1 MRAESLE
8 RYSRHLLM
16 PEVGLA
22 GQERLAAASVLCIGA
37 GGLGSPVA
45 LYLAAAGVGHLGLV
59 DDDVVERS
67 NLQRQVLFGESSLG
81 VPKARAAAERLR
93 DLNPEV
99 EVEAIEG
106 VFDRSNALELVKR
119 YDLVVDGTDN
129 FPTRYLVNDAC
140 VLSGKTYVYGSIFRF
155 DGQVSVFG
163 HRAASG
169 ERGPCYRCIYPVP
182 PPAGTVPS
190 CAEGGV
196 LGVLPGL
203 VGILQAQQALL
214 LLLGVGNPLIGRL
227 LLVDA
232 LETRMR
238 ELRIERDPQC
248 SACGDAPEIRELGDY
263 ENFCGIEARP
273 DRDPGFLEDYGI
285 GARELARMLNA
296 EDGARTVRVVD
307 VRERQEVQAG
317 LFPGA
322 RHVPFSE
329 LAGRLHELDT
339 SEDLVVVCRVAAR
352 AAGAVQL
359 LLGHGFRN
367 IRFLDGGLA
376 RWQREIDPEF
386 PLY

>member
-1 MRAESLE
+1 VRATSWE

-22 GQERLAAASVLCIGA
+22 GQRRLGESSVLCIGA

-45 LYLAAAGVGHLGLV
+45 LYLAAAGVGKLGIV
-59 DDDVVERS
+59 DDDVVDRS
-67 NLQRQVLFGESSLG
+67 NLQRQVLFGESTLG
-81 VPKARAAAERLR
+81 VPKARAAAGRLR

-106 VFDRSNALELVKR
+106 VFDRERAPELVGR

-140 VLSGKTYVYGSIFRF
+140 VLAKKPYVYGSIFRF

-163 HRAASG
+163 AREP
-169 ERGPCYRCIYPVP
+169 ERGPCYRCIFPVP
-182 PPAGTVPS
+182 PPPGSVPS

-203 VGILQAQQALL
+203 VGTLQAQQALL
-214 LLLGVGNPLIGRL
+214 LLLEVGTPLIGRL

-232 LETRMR
+232 LDTRMR
-238 ELRIERDPQC
+238 EMRVERDPRC
-248 SACGDAPEIRELGDY
+248 PVCGDAPTITALGDY
-263 ENFCGIEARP
+263 ERFCGIEARP
-273 DRDPGFLEDYGI
+273 ERDPGFLEDYGI
-285 GARELARMLNA
+285 GARDLAAQLAGDRPPRLL
-296 EDGARTVRVVD
+296 D
-307 VRERQEVQAG
+307 VREPREVEAG
-317 LFPGA
+317 VFPGA

-329 LAGRLHELDT
+329 LPGRLHELDT
-339 SEDLVVVCRVAAR
+339 AQDVVVVCRLAAR
-352 AAGAVQL
+352 SAAAVQL
-359 LLGHGFRN
+359 LLDHGFRK
-367 IRFLDGGLA
+367 IRFLDGGLY
-376 RWQREIDPEF
+376 RWQREVDPEF

>member
-1 MRAESLE
+1 MQTRNLE

-22 GQERLAAASVLCIGA
+22 GQAKLAQARVLCLGA

-45 LYLAAAGVGHLGLV
+45 LYLAAAGVGRLGLI
-59 DDDVVERS
+59 DDDAVERS

-81 VPKARAAAERLR
+81 VPKVRAAAERLR

-106 VFDRSNALELVKR
+106 VFDRSNALELVGR

-140 VLSGKTYVYGSIFRF
+140 VLSGKAYVYGSIFRF

-163 HRAASG
+163 QRAQSG
-169 ERGPCYRCIYPVP
+169 ERGPCYRCVYPVP

-203 VGILQAQQALL
+203 VGMLQAQQALL
-214 LLLGVGNPLIGRL
+214 LLLGVGKPLVGRL

-238 ELRIERDPQC
+238 ELRIERDVACPV
-248 SACGDAPEIRELGDY
+248 CGDAPTIHELGDY
-263 ENFCGIEARP
+263 ESFCGVEARP

-285 GARELARMLNA
+285 GARELARALA
-296 EDGARTVRVVD
+296 GPEPSRRVAVID
-307 VRERQEVQAG
+307 VRERQETQAG

-329 LAGRLHELDT
+329 LPGRLGELDT
-339 SEDLVVVCRVAAR
+339 AQDLVVVCRVAAR
-352 AAGAVQL
+352 AAAAVQL
-359 LLGHGFRN
+359 LLEHGFRKV
-367 IRFLDGGLA
+367 RFLDGGLT
-376 RWQREIDPEF
+376 RWQREVDPEF